1 MKYFLSSNNFK
12 LLETSKQKLTKK
24 LPFVFDEIL
33 QLVVFVLEK
42 YVTSLLCGLLAK
54 SLSVETFSKQK

>member
-42 YVTSLLCGLLAK
+42 YVTSLLCGLAK
-54 SLSVETFSKQK
+54 SLSAETFSKQK